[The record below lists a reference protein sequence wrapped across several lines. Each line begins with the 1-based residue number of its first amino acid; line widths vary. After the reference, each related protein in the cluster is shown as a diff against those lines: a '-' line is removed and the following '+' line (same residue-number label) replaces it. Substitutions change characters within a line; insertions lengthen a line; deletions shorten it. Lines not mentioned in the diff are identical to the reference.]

1 MGGQAMK
8 EKGKMWI
15 AKAAVVIFLMG
26 TLVRLVAG
34 SESVWSVLPAVLY
47 FGVICSGYRW
57 GISGGALGG
66 ILCGLAEW
74 IRGGEPV
81 ALGLMC
87 VMGVLA
93 GCFRKLGRGGSLL
106 AFLCGAVGLG
116 LWYGQEYLL
125 SLLPD
130 LLTAAALFVLMP
142 VDAMLSL
149 TGKPEGK
156 QDVPGNWEEMQRQ
169 RLQETAQTYGK
180 LAQTCDTF
188 HERDRSEEGA
198 DSWKDRFLESREAVS
213 LQFREMEKTLKEMAA
228 QLDQAADVTAVY
240 EKSIRESLRRRRLQC
255 KRLLVLDDGSRREAY
270 VTVSSGRSG
279 CVTAREVSESVGKT
293 MDRRLRP
300 AEGGRTVVGKEPCTL
315 RLVEDTNFRLLF
327 GMARQCKEEEDLSGD
342 NFSCHELPDG
352 RIMLCLS
359 DGMGSGTQA
368 FLESQ
373 MVTELL
379 EELLEAGF
387 SVERAIYMVNALL
400 LVQEEQNPT
409 TMDLALVDLYT
420 GRARFYKQ
428 GAVGTF
434 IRRGDQVLQVE
445 PGALPMGV
453 DCEAAPACARVQLQ
467 EGDMIVMLT
476 DGVLDALPG
485 EDKET
490 VLCDYLSHTKKNNAR
505 ELAEDVLQM
514 ARACQEGGARD
525 DMTVMVA
532 GFWKK

>member
-1 MGGQAMK
+1 MK

-15 AKAAVVIFLMG
+15 AKGAVLIFL
-26 TLVRLVAG
+26 TVVLVQLVTG
-34 SESVWSVLPAVLY
+34 SESTWSVLPAVLY
-47 FGVICSGYRW
+47 FGVLCGGYRW
-57 GISGGALGG
+57 GIGGGALGG
-66 ILCGLAEW
+66 VLCGLAEW
-74 IRGGEPV
+74 IYGGEAM

-93 GCFRKLGRGGSLL
+93 GCFRKLGRMGTVV
-106 AFLCGAVGLG
+106 AFVCGAAGLG
-116 LWYGQEYLL
+116 IWYAQEYVLK
-125 SLLPD
+125 LLPD
-130 LLTAAALFVLMP
+130 LLTAVVMFVLLP
-142 VDAMLSL
+142 VDAMLSFP
-149 TGKPEGK
+149 GQVEKK
-156 QDVPGNWEEMQRQ
+156 QSSQGSREEMQRQ
-169 RLQETAQTYGK
+169 RLQETAQSYGK
-180 LAQTCDTF
+180 LAQTCDAF
-188 HERDRSEEGA
+188 QEKDRSEEDVDG
-198 DSWKDRFLESREAVS
+198 WKERFLESREAVS

-240 EKSIRESLRRRRLQC
+240 ERSIYESLRRRRLQC
-255 KRLLVLDDGSRREAY
+255 KSLLVLEDGNRREAY

-279 CVTAREVSESVGKT
+279 CVTAKEISESVGKV

-315 RLVEDTNFRLLF
+315 RLVEDPPFRLLF
-327 GMARQCKEEEDLSGD
+327 GMSRQSKEEEELSGD

-352 RIMLCLS
+352 RVMLCLS

-387 SVERAIYMVNALL
+387 SVERAIYMVNALM

-409 TMDLALVDLYT
+409 TMDLAVVDLYT

-434 IRRGDQVLQVE
+434 IRRGDQVMQVE
-445 PGALPMGV
+445 PGALPMGI
-453 DCEAAPACARVQLQ
+453 DCEAAPACARVQLE

-476 DGVLDALPG
+476 DGILDALPG
-485 EDKET
+485 EEKEA
-490 VLCDYLSHTKKNNAR
+490 VLNEYLSHTKTNNAR
-505 ELAEDVLQM
+505 ELSEDILEL
-514 ARACQEGGARD
+514 ARSCQEGGARD
-525 DMTVMVA
+525 DMTVLVA

>member
-1 MGGQAMK
+1 MK
-8 EKGKMWI
+8 EKGKVWI
-15 AKAAVVIFLMG
+15 AKMVVVIFLMG
-26 TLVRLVAG
+26 VLVRLVTG
-34 SESVWSVLPAVLY
+34 SESVWSVLPTVLY
-47 FGVICSGYRW
+47 VCVIYSGYRW
-57 GISGGALGG
+57 GVSGGALGG
-66 ILCGLAEW
+66 IQCGLAEW
-74 IRGGEPV
+74 IYSGETA
-81 ALGLMC
+81 ALGMMC
-87 VMGVLA
+87 VTGVLA
-93 GCFRKLGRGGSLL
+93 GCFRKLGRLGTVL
-106 AFLCGAVGLG
+106 AFLCGAAGLG
-116 LWYGQEYLL
+116 LWYAQDYVWMR
-125 SLLPD
+125 LPD
-130 LLTAAALFVLMP
+130 LLTAVALFVLLP
-142 VDAMLSL
+142 IDVMLSSL
-149 TGKPEGK
+149 GKIGENPNRQGS
-156 QDVPGNWEEMQRQ
+156 WEEMQRQ

-180 LAQTCDTF
+180 LAQTCDAF
-188 HERDRSEEGA
+188 HEKDRSEEGT
-198 DSWKDRFLESREAVS
+198 DSWKERFLESREAVS

-228 QLDQAADVTAVY
+228 QLDQAADVTATY
-240 EKSIRESLRRRRLQC
+240 ERSIRESLRRRRLQC

-279 CVTAREVSESVGKT
+279 CVTAREVSESVGRT
-293 MDRRLRP
+293 IDRRLRP
-300 AEGGRTVVGKEPCTL
+300 TEGSRTVVGKEPCTL

-342 NFSCHELPDG
+342 NFSYHELSDG
-352 RIMLCLS
+352 RTMLCLS
-359 DGMGSGTQA
+359 DGMGSGSQA

-409 TMDLALVDLYT
+409 TMDLAMVDLYT

-434 IRRGDQVLQVE
+434 IRRADQVLQVE
-445 PGALPMGV
+445 PGALPIGV

-485 EDKET
+485 EDKEA
-490 VLCDYLSHTKKNNAR
+490 VLCDYLSHTKKVNAR

-514 ARACQEGGARD
+514 ACACQEGGARD

-532 GFWKK
+532 GLWKK